1 MRTTV
6 EKLREGLLE
15 KQCELNTAE
24 KAYDVSVEEEFKSF
38 ICLLKRAE
46 EWSKDAF

>member
-1 MRTTV
+1 M
-6 EKLREGLLE
+6 EKLREE
-15 KQCELNTAE
+15 MHQKQCELNTAE
-24 KAYDVSVEEEFKSF
+24 KAYDVSVEEEFKSS